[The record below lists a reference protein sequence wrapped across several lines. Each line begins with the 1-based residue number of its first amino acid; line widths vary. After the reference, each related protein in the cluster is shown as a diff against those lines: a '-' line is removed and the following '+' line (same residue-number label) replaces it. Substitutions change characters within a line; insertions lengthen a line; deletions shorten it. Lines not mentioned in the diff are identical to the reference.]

1 MVAGGRK
8 YRMRVFP
15 ESAAVYYLTVV
26 ADHYQFFLQDL
37 QAYAQWMRS
46 HGTDPDLAPVGPAT
60 LSTRSGSPSSLTHSR
75 SEPPRRHGRNDAAC

>member
-26 ADHYQFFLQDL
+26 ADHYQ
-37 QAYAQWMRS
+37 
-46 HGTDPDLAPVGPAT
+46 
-60 LSTRSGSPSSLTHSR
+60 
-75 SEPPRRHGRNDAAC
+75 